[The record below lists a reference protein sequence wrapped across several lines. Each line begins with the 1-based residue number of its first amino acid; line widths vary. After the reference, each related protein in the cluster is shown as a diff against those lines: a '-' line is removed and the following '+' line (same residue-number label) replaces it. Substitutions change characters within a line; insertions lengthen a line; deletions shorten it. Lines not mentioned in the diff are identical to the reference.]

1 MKAAKARQECLTATV
16 KVPAWQSKFS
26 FPKKRAVIQLPITA
40 ARARPGAPCPPDPPR
55 GRRGLGR
62 GARKGSLFIAKGQ
75 FQTSA
80 LRVPLAAASFAFR
93 IETLFTIMDRSPFI
107 QARQLPARPACR
119 GPWCEDQERIDAI

>member
-40 ARARPGAPCPPDPPR
+40 ARARPGAPCPSDPPR

-62 GARKGSLFIAKGQ
+62 GARKGSCFSFIAKGQ
-75 FQTSA
+75 FRTSA
-80 LRVPLAAASFAFR
+80 ARAPWRQRHCPLVSR
-93 IETLFTIMDRSPFI
+93 PDSRS
-107 QARQLPARPACR
+107 
-119 GPWCEDQERIDAI
+119 